1 VSAESDLIPSIARR
15 HPAWLE
21 TASLTLLAMVA
32 FASNSILTR
41 MALGPQLIDAATF
54 TLVRL
59 FAGALV
65 LGLLARLQTGNWS
78 WFVGNGV
85 SGPLALF
92 GYAAPFSF
100 AYLRIGAAAGALV
113 LFCAVQLTM
122 VAWGIVRGERPR
134 IRGWAGLALALGGF
148 MALTLPSVG
157 RPDPLGVALMAV
169 AGVAWGAYSLGGKHA
184 RDPLAANASNFLWS
198 LPLAAVLFLLFPV
211 TIAGSNGLALAI
223 TSGALTSGVGYAIW
237 YRALRGLTSIR
248 AAVVQLSVPVLAGLG
263 ATVLLDERLN
273 STFLISGLCILG
285 GIALVLSE
293 RVLRTGGAPTRS

>member
-1 VSAESDLIPSIARR
+1 MSAEYELIPSMARP
-15 HPAWLE
+15 HPSWLE
-21 TASLTLLAMVA
+21 TASLTVLAMVA

-41 MALGPQLIDAATF
+41 MALGPHLIDAATF

-65 LGLLARLQTGNWS
+65 LGVLARLQTGAWT
-78 WFVGNGV
+78 WLVGKGV

-92 GYAAPFSF
+92 VYAAPFSF

-113 LFCAVQLTM
+113 LFGVVQLTM
-122 VAWGIVRGERPR
+122 VGWGVVRGERPR
-134 IRGWAGLALALGGF
+134 LRAWAGIALAVGGLV
-148 MALTLPSVG
+148 ALTLPSAG

-169 AGVAWGAYSLGGKHA
+169 AGVAWGVYSLWGKQA
-184 RDPLAANASNFLWS
+184 RDPLAANARNFLWS
-198 LPLAAVLFLLFPV
+198 LPLAAVLFLVFPR
-211 TIAGSNGLALAI
+211 TIEGSYGLILAV

-248 AAVVQLSVPVLAGLG
+248 AAVVQLSVPVIAGLG
-263 ATVLLDERLN
+263 AIVLLDERLG
-273 STFLISGLCILG
+273 STFLISGLFILG

-293 RVLRTGGAPTRS
+293 RVLRTDSAPTRP